1 MDRFAYAQDVFK
13 NADSSFAAGFNRCVG
28 GQSYADAFQ
37 YDNERQ
43 NRDMVAGFYQAE
55 DMIRDGKVFFVHNFH
70 KLECP
75 NGHAFQYGGTYACNT
90 CNRDH
95 LDKEWWK
102 IKVQKDGSA
111 WCCVGNGFLN
121 LQESE
126 NFAFGDTRE
135 QAIQAYGELMSKL
148 SVVSA

>member
-13 NADSSFAAGFNRCVG
+13 NADGGFSAGFNRCVG
-28 GQSYADAFQ
+28 GQSFADAFQ

-55 DMIRDGKVFFVHNFH
+55 DMIRDGEIFYVKNFH

-75 NGHAFQYGGTYACNT
+75 NGYAFQYGGTYVCNT
-90 CNRDH
+90 CNCDH

-102 IKVQKDGSA
+102 IKVQKDGNA
-111 WCCVGNGFLN
+111 WCCVGNGFIN
-121 LQESE
+121 LQESD
-126 NFAFGDTRE
+126 NYAFGDTRE
-135 QAIQAYGELMSKL
+135 QAIQAYGELMTRQ
-148 SVVSA
+148 VEAV